1 MEIPHTTPPHWP
13 TIPGGRFAEQIR
25 KAAANGVEANGCKIA
40 LVGLPDDLGVSLNSG
55 RIGAAHGPA
64 AFRAALARYGT
75 AWDAGTNHELR
86 VGVVDVGDVI
96 PASGQG
102 HREATLNETHDRV
115 TEALLAVHAA
125 GMVPVCIGGGHDLT
139 FPTVR
144 ALSRHVGGAVG
155 GRNIDAHL
163 DVRETVGSGMPFRR
177 LIEGGFVDAKQFAVL
192 GAGRFANAPEHVK
205 WLIGQGG
212 HLTITPQGRTREG
225 DDRPEYGPS
234 RARFL
239 SFDMDA
245 IDGSQAPG
253 VSAVNPCGISV
264 REGLMIVDALARDP
278 AVRHFDIMELNPL
291 QDDPAWDAKFPERVG
306 RTARIAALLFL
317 TFVAAF
323 AERGS

>member
-1 MEIPHTTPPHWP
+1 ML
-13 TIPGGRFAEQIR
+13 
-25 KAAANGVEANGCKIA
+25 EA
-40 LVGLPDDLGVSLNSG
+40 
-55 RIGAAHGPA
+55 
-64 AFRAALARYGT
+64 
-75 AWDAGTNHELR
+75 
-86 VGVVDVGDVI
+86 GVVDVGDVI
-96 PASGQG
+96 PATGKTNP
-102 HREATLNETHDRV
+102 EETLRETHDRV
-115 TEALLAVHAA
+115 TEAVRAVHAA
-125 GMVPVCIGGGHDLT
+125 GLVPVCIGGGHDLT

-144 ALSRHVGGAVG
+144 SLSQHVGGPVG
-155 GRNIDAHL
+155 GRNVDAHL

-177 LIEGGFVDAKQFAVL
+177 LIEGGFVEAKQFAVL
-192 GAGRFANAPEHVK
+192 GAGRFANSAEHVQ
-205 WLIGQGG
+205 WLRSKGA
-212 HLTITPQGRTREG
+212 HLTIAPQGRHRDNDEKA
-225 DDRPEYGPS
+225 EYGTV

-239 SFDMDA
+239 SFDMDV

>member
-1 MEIPHTTPPHWP
+1 MLIPHTTPPHWP
-13 TIPGGRFAEQIR
+13 SIAPGRFAERIR
-25 KAAANGVEANGCKIA
+25 RATGAGIDASDCRLA
-40 LVGLPDDLGVSLNSG
+40 LIGLPDDLGVSLNSG

-75 AWDAGTNHELR
+75 TWDAGTDKDLR

-102 HREATLNETHDRV
+102 QRESTLNETHDRV

-125 GMVPVCIGGGHDLT
+125 GLVPVCVGGGHDLT

-144 ALSRHVGGAVG
+144 ALSKFVGGPVG

-163 DVRETVGSGMPFRR
+163 DVRETVGSGMPFRA

-192 GAGRFANAPEHVK
+192 GAGRFANSPEHVK
-205 WLIGQGG
+205 WLLGKGG
-212 HLTITPQGRTREG
+212 HLTITPQGRSRES
-225 DDRPEYGPS
+225 DEKPEYGVT
-234 RARFL
+234 RARFV

-278 AVRHFDIMELNPL
+278 AVRHFDIMELNPSH
-291 QDDPAWDAKFPERVG
+291 DDPAWDAKYPERVG
-306 RTARIAALLFL
+306 KTARIAALLFL